1 MNEVTAMINET
12 LSKVVDGH
20 AVDRAEAQAAM
31 AAIMSGECTP
41 AQIGAFLVA
50 LRMRGETVE
59 QISGFAEAMRAS
71 CVRITTRHQDVV
83 DTCGT
88 GGDRLDTFNIST
100 AAALVA
106 AAAGVPVAK
115 HGNRSVSSQCG
126 SADVLTE
133 LGVRIDLQ
141 PEDVGRCVDEL
152 GIGFLF
158 APSLHP
164 AMKHAIGPR
173 RELGLRTVFN
183 ILGPLT
189 NPAGAKRQLLGVF
202 AAELTDVLANTLR
215 DLGSTHALVVHGL
228 DGMDELSTLG
238 PTRVSELR
246 DGQVRTRELRPE
258 QFGLRRAE
266 PDEIE
271 GGDPA
276 RSAQTLLTAISG
288 EEGAPRD
295 IVLYNAGAAIYV
307 GGLADSIGSGIEA
320 ARAAIDSGA
329 AAAKLEALRGLSQEL
344 AEARN
349 A

>member
-1 MNEVTAMINET
+1 MAMINET
-12 LSKVVDGH
+12 LGKVVDGH
-20 AVDRAEAQAAM
+20 PVDRAEAQAAM

-59 QISGFAEAMRAS
+59 QVAGFAEAMRAS
-71 CVRITTRHQDVV
+71 CVRIATKHADVV

-88 GGDRLDTFNIST
+88 GGDALDTFNIST
-100 AAALVA
+100 AAAIVT

-133 LGVRIDLQ
+133 LSVRIDLE
-141 PEDVGRCVDEL
+141 PEEVGRCVDEL

-158 APSLHP
+158 APALHP

-202 AAELTDVLANTLR
+202 AAALTDVMANTLR
-215 DLGSTHALVVHGL
+215 DLGSTHALIVHGL
-228 DGMDELSTLG
+228 EGMDELSTIG

-246 DGQVRTRELRPE
+246 DGEVRTREVRPE
-258 QFGLRRAE
+258 QFGLDRAE
-266 PDEIE
+266 PEEIE

-276 RSAQTLLTAISG
+276 HSAETLLTAISG
-288 EEGAPRD
+288 EEGPPRD
-295 IVLYNAGAAIYV
+295 IVLLNAGAAIYV
-307 GGLADSIGSGIEA
+307 GGRAPSIGDGIGLA
-320 ARAAIDSGA
+320 CAAIDSGA
-329 AAAKLEALRGLSQEL
+329 ARAKLDALRDMSRTL
-344 AEARN
+344 AEAR
-349 A
+349 AT

>member
-1 MNEVTAMINET
+1 MINET
-12 LSKVVDGH
+12 LGKVVDGH
-20 AVDRAEAQAAM
+20 PVDRAEAQAAM

-59 QISGFAEAMRAS
+59 QVAGFAEAMRAS
-71 CVRITTRHQDVV
+71 CVRIATKHADVV

-88 GGDRLDTFNIST
+88 GGDALDTFNIST
-100 AAALVA
+100 AAAIVT

-133 LGVRIDLQ
+133 LSVRIDLE
-141 PEDVGRCVDEL
+141 PEEVGRCVDEL

-158 APSLHP
+158 APALHP

-202 AAELTDVLANTLR
+202 AAALTDVMANTLR
-215 DLGSTHALVVHGL
+215 DLGSTHALIVHGL
-228 DGMDELSTLG
+228 EGMDELSTIG

-246 DGQVRTRELRPE
+246 DGEVRTREVRPE
-258 QFGLRRAE
+258 QFGLDRAE
-266 PDEIE
+266 PEEIE

-276 RSAQTLLTAISG
+276 HSAETLLTAISG
-288 EEGAPRD
+288 EEGPPRD
-295 IVLYNAGAAIYV
+295 IVLLNAGAAIYV
-307 GGLADSIGSGIEA
+307 GGRAPSIGDGIGLA
-320 ARAAIDSGA
+320 CAAIDSGA
-329 AAAKLEALRGLSQEL
+329 ARAKLDALRDMSRTL
-344 AEARN
+344 AEAR
-349 A
+349 AT

>member
-1 MNEVTAMINET
+1 MINET

-20 AVDRAEAQAAM
+20 PVERAEAQAAM
-31 AAIMSGECTP
+31 AAIMGGECTP

-59 QISGFAEAMRAS
+59 QIAGFAEAMRAS
-71 CVRITTRHQDVV
+71 CVRITTKHADVV

-126 SADVLTE
+126 SADVLIE
-133 LGVRIDLQ
+133 LGVRIDLE
-141 PEDVGRCVDEL
+141 PKEVGRCVDEL

-158 APSLHP
+158 SPSLHP
-164 AMKHAIGPR
+164 AMKYAIDPR

-189 NPAGAKRQLLGVF
+189 NPAGAQRQLLGVF
-202 AAELTDVLANTLR
+202 AAELTEVLAHTLL

-238 PTRVSELR
+238 PTRVAELR
-246 DGQVRTRELRPE
+246 DGEVRTFELRPE
-258 QFGLRRAE
+258 QFGLRRAR
-266 PDEIE
+266 PAEIE

-276 RSAQTLLTAISG
+276 RSAETLLTALSG
-288 EEGAPRD
+288 AEGAPRD
-295 IVLYNAGAAIYV
+295 ITLYNAGAAIYV
-307 GGLADSIGSGIEA
+307 GGRAESIGAGIEA

-329 AAAKLEALRGLSQEL
+329 ALGKLDALRAMSREL
-344 AEARN
+344 AEARST
-349 A
+349 

>member
-1 MNEVTAMINET
+1 MINET

-20 AVDRAEAQAAM
+20 AVGREEAQAAM

-59 QISGFAEAMRAS
+59 QVAGFAEAMRAS
-71 CVRITTRHQDVV
+71 CVRIATRHTDVV

-88 GGDRLDTFNIST
+88 GGDALDTFNIST
-100 AAALVA
+100 AAAIVT

-133 LGVRIDLQ
+133 LGVRIDLE
-141 PEDVGRCVDEL
+141 PAEVSRCLDEL
-152 GIGFLF
+152 GIDFLF

-202 AAELTDVLANTLR
+202 AAALTDVMANTLR

-228 DGMDELSTLG
+228 EGMDELSTLG

-246 DGQVRTRELRPE
+246 DGQVKTREVRPE

-266 PDEIE
+266 PEEIE

-276 RSAQTLLTAISG
+276 RSAEILLTSISG

-295 IVLYNAGAAIYV
+295 IVLLNAGAAIYV
-307 GGLADSIGSGIEA
+307 GGRAASIAEGIVLARE
-320 ARAAIDSGA
+320 AIDSGA
-329 AAAKLEALRGLSQEL
+329 ARAKLDALIDMSRTL
-344 AEARN
+344 AEARES
-349 A
+349 

>member
-1 MNEVTAMINET
+1 MVMINET
-12 LSKVVDGH
+12 LSKVVEGRP
-20 AVDRAEAQAAM
+20 VDRTEAQAAM

-59 QISGFAEAMRAS
+59 QISGFAEAMRAN
-71 CVRITTRHQDVV
+71 CVRITTKHPDVV

-100 AAALVA
+100 AAAIVT

-126 SADVLTE
+126 SADVLAE
-133 LGVRIDLQ
+133 LGVRIDLE
-141 PEDVGRCVDEL
+141 PDEVAHCVDEL

-202 AAELTDVLANTLR
+202 QASLTRVLAETLR

-238 PTRVSELR
+238 PTLVSELR
-246 DGQVRTRELRPE
+246 EGTVRTYELRPE

-266 PDEIE
+266 PEEIE

-276 RSAQTLLTAISG
+276 RSAQILLAAISG

-307 GGLADSIGSGIEA
+307 GGRAESISAGIEA

-329 AAAKLEALRGLSQEL
+329 ARAKLDALRELSQEL
-344 AEARN
+344 AEARG

>member
-1 MNEVTAMINET
+1 MINET

-20 AVDRAEAQAAM
+20 ALSREEAQAAM

-59 QISGFAEAMRAS
+59 QIAGFAEAMRAS
-71 CVRITTRHQDVV
+71 CVRITTRHADVV

-88 GGDRLDTFNIST
+88 GGDALDTFNIST
-100 AAALVA
+100 AAAIVT

-126 SADVLTE
+126 SADVLSE

-141 PEDVGRCVDEL
+141 PAEVERCLDEL

-202 AAELTDVLANTLR
+202 AAALTDVMAHTLR

-228 DGMDELSTLG
+228 EGMDELSTVG

-246 DGQVRTRELRPE
+246 DGEVKTREVRPE
-258 QFGLRRAE
+258 QFGLDRAE
-266 PDEIE
+266 PEDLV
-271 GGDPA
+271 GGEPA
-276 RSAQTLLTAISG
+276 RSAEVLLSAISG
-288 EEGAPRD
+288 EQGPPRD
-295 IVLYNAGAAIYV
+295 IVVLNAGAAIYV
-307 GGLADSIGSGIEA
+307 GGRARSIAEGMTLARE
-320 ARAAIDSGA
+320 AIDSGA
-329 AAAKLEALRGLSQEL
+329 ARAKLEALRDMSRVL
-344 AEARN
+344 AEARS

>member
-1 MNEVTAMINET
+1 MAVINET

-20 AVDRAEAQAAM
+20 PVDRAEAQAAM

-59 QISGFAEAMRAS
+59 QVAGFAEAMRGS
-71 CVRITTRHQDVV
+71 CVRIATQHPDVV

-88 GGDRLDTFNIST
+88 GGDALDTFNIST
-100 AAALVA
+100 AAAIVT

-133 LGVRIDLQ
+133 LGVRIELE
-141 PEDVGRCVDEL
+141 PEEVSRCLDEL

-183 ILGPLT
+183 MLGPLT
-189 NPAGAKRQLLGVF
+189 NPAGARRQLLGVF
-202 AAELTDVLANTLR
+202 AAALTDVMANTLR
-215 DLGSTHALVVHGL
+215 DLGSTHALIVHGL
-228 DGMDELSTLG
+228 EGMDELSTLG

-246 DGQVRTRELRPE
+246 DGQVRTREVRPE
-258 QFGLRRAE
+258 QFGLDRAE
-266 PDEIE
+266 PEEIE

-276 RSAQTLLTAISG
+276 HSAETLLTAISG

-295 IVLYNAGAAIYV
+295 IVLLNAGAAIYV
-307 GGLADSIGSGIEA
+307 GGGATSIGEGIGL
-320 ARAAIDSGA
+320 AREAIDSGA
-329 AAAKLEALRGLSQEL
+329 ARAKLDALRDMSRTL
-344 AEARN
+344 AEARDS
-349 A
+349 